1 MLFGSKRILWP
12 DLKTILKF
20 AVKGYAS
27 RFRVSNYVLKQNEI
41 NIQCSLKVHC
51 CKTGKDHFVFPAYE
65 ILHTVYRPTGNNCI
79 VVDVRP
85 QVAGSYALSRSYQA
99 NNPIHTYCRKHFDG
113 YSFMLWYP

>member
-51 CKTGKDHFVFPAYE
+51 CKTGTDHLFFPLMKFYIHYIGRQE
-65 ILHTVYRPTGNNCI
+65 
-79 VVDVRP
+79 
-85 QVAGSYALSRSYQA
+85 
-99 NNPIHTYCRKHFDG
+99 PI
-113 YSFMLWYP
+113 S